1 MQMTGFLPLV
11 WWALGAA
18 AVLGACVYLYME
30 YQTYLLRTSVVSVPG
45 GLRFVAQGLTVESRH
60 SGKEIKVTTKNG
72 RYARQPLAGGDEE
85 VQNGALTVTLVA
97 MGLQIEVSRISVKDV
112 NGGAAKATGFSR
124 IVFAATD
131 EPVQKAMGR
140 SGGDRSELRID
151 GVPDAIATD
160 FQQFANGLRAW
171 IEKVEQQLAAKVA
184 EQRQREQEAA
194 AAAAGLTVVPE
205 EDPTIPLSEADREA
219 RAAAQL
225 EKWRAAAGYKGAS
238 TEMHFDNRGQMV
250 WLIDL
255 EPTGKVILHANKR
268 TFHGSLKGATV
279 NGFGSELEVA
289 VRDDY
294 WTEDDPR
301 LVPFRILGGSKPEN
315 RRAWKE
321 RIDLLIH
328 SFGGDAGQQTR

>member
-18 AVLGACVYLYME
+18 AVLGACIYLYME
-30 YQTYLLRTSVVSVPG
+30 YQAYLLRTSVVSVPG

-60 SGKEIKVTTKNG
+60 AGKEIKVTTKNG
-72 RYARQPLAGGDEE
+72 RYTRQPLAGGDPE
-85 VQNGALTVTLVA
+85 VQNGALTVTLA
-97 MGLQIEVSRISVKDV
+97 AIGLQIEVARISVKDA
-112 NGGAAKATGFSR
+112 NGGAAKATGLSR

-131 EPVQKAMGR
+131 APVQKAMGR

-151 GVPDAIATD
+151 RVPDAIATD

-194 AAAAGLTVVPE
+194 AAAAGLTVDPE
-205 EDPTIPLSEADREA
+205 PDPTVPLSEADREA

-225 EKWRAAAGYKGAS
+225 EKWRAAAGFKGTS
-238 TEMHFDNRGQMV
+238 TEMHFDNRGQIV

-255 EPTGKVILHANKR
+255 DPSGKIILHADKR
-268 TFHGSLKGATV
+268 TFYGSLKGATV

-294 WTEDDPR
+294 WSEDDPR
-301 LVPFRILGGSKPEN
+301 LAAFRILGGSKPEA

-321 RIDLLIH
+321 RLDLLIQ
-328 SFGGDAGQQTR
+328 SFGGDSGQQQR

>member
-1 MQMTGFLPLV
+1 M
-11 WWALGAA
+11 
-18 AVLGACVYLYME
+18 
-30 YQTYLLRTSVVSVPG
+30 
-45 GLRFVAQGLTVESRH
+45 
-60 SGKEIKVTTKNG
+60 
-72 RYARQPLAGGDEE
+72 
-85 VQNGALTVTLVA
+85 
-97 MGLQIEVSRISVKDV
+97 
-112 NGGAAKATGFSR
+112 
-124 IVFAATD
+124 FAATD
-131 EPVQKAMGR
+131 EPVQKALGR

-151 GVPDAIATD
+151 RVPDAIAVN

-194 AAAAGLTVVPE
+194 AAAAGLTVAPE
-205 EDPTIPLSEADREA
+205 EDPTVPLSEADREG

-225 EKWRAAAGYKGAS
+225 EKWRAAAGFKGAS

-255 EPTGKVILHANKR
+255 DPTGKVILHADKR

-294 WTEDDPR
+294 WSEDDPR
-301 LVPFRILGGSKPEN
+301 LVAFRILGGSKPEN

-321 RIDLLIH
+321 RLDQLIQ
-328 SFGGDAGQQTR
+328 SFGGDANQQPR